1 MEVFTMGFTKKDAK
15 CFFNLICKN
24 KIELLIDIRLNNSSQ
39 LAGFTKGSD
48 LEFFLKE
55 LCDCAYSHEEFYA
68 PTKDILRDYQKK
80 VISWD
85 EYVEKF
91 SDLLL
96 KREIE
101 RSFSN
106 KYLAYSRVLLL
117 CSEPTPEKCHRR
129 LVAEYLNEKL
139 GVVIHHI

>member
-1 MEVFTMGFTKKDAK
+1 MEVFTMGFTKKSAQV
-15 CFFNLICKN
+15 FFDLIREN

-39 LAGFTKGSD
+39 LAGFTKGMD

-55 LCDCAYSHEEFYA
+55 LCNCAYSHEEFYA

-80 VISWD
+80 VISWN

-91 SDLLL
+91 SALLA

-106 KYLAYSRVLLL
+106 KYLKYSRVLLL

-129 LVAEYLNEKL
+129 LVAEYLSDKL
-139 GVVIHHI
+139 GVIVHHI